1 MDAAAS
7 AVAVVMNRVRPSA
20 AIETKEGGACLTFY
34 ASSGATHRV
43 NKPTHVVRAPGTH
56 FVYFELPWKLGDAE
70 VAGSSMRFEDHLAT
84 ISSPPPPHRSVV
96 ISGCR
101 YREYA
106 SLGRPTYSARRITGL
121 GAAGDPGAAA
131 RLSSPPRSSS
141 AAANANSY
149 AYRFMLRRRADS
161 RRNHK
166 WTLVV
171 EKRLGF
177 GSAAPERPESGGGGR
192 S

>member
-20 AIETKEGGACLTFY
+20 AVETKGGGTCLTFY
-34 ASSGATHRV
+34 ASNGVTHRV
-43 NKPTHVVRAPGTH
+43 NKPTHVVRAPGTR
-56 FVYFELPWKLGDAE
+56 FVYFELPWKLGDAQ

-131 RLSSPPRSSS
+131 RLSPPRSSS
-141 AAANANSY
+141 AAASSY

-171 EKRLGF
+171 EKRLAF
-177 GSAAPERPESGGGGR
+177 GSAAPERPECGGGDGGR